1 MKSSSLLML
10 ISKLRF
16 KKLRSRFLAAMI
28 LISLPPLFILGYIS
42 FNIAKDTLMTNH
54 AQTNEDHLKTESEV
68 ADLLFSNII
77 NLNRAIVVNDE
88 IRDVLKSSNTSQSSE
103 QYKTNEWTTR
113 LQKVMN
119 DHLFDTKFVSSICVF
134 NLDFRSFCAGR
145 SDDAGIYEKENKAI
159 LIQQTDWYKN
169 ASQAQGRVLFYGYD
183 ILGDSKNVFST
194 VKLFRDGT
202 SPNGDPIG
210 LLIVNISK
218 SIFNEVFNNS
228 NDHDGFMALDAT
240 KGMINVVFNKGLSSA
255 EFPKEGHLNTS
266 LNQIEQ
272 KGYLVNQY
280 NNQTT
285 DWTFVH
291 LTKLQDLLKQSNKI
305 RWITTLIAVSMAIIA
320 LIISI
325 IISGSITRPLLQ
337 IKKMMVDWTKGNRRF
352 IETFE
357 EDEVGTIGK
366 TFIRMSSENKEL
378 NQRIINS
385 ELKKREAELRALQ
398 AQIKPHFLYNTLD
411 SIYWMAVIQKNNDIA
426 QMAVSLS
433 ESFKLSL
440 NKGKELITVYKE
452 LKHIEHYMTIQNIRY
467 NNRFQYIQ
475 EIDSALMG
483 MEIMKLL
490 LQPLVENAI
499 YHGLEPKVGDGII
512 RLSGH
517 RDGDHL
523 IFIVEDN
530 GVGIAD
536 IGLTEQGYGLRNVR
550 ERLKLYYGTDSSLQ
564 IFSVVNEGTTI
575 TIRFKPFSEKG
586 NIHAES
592 SRI

>member
-1 MKSSSLLML
+1 MKTSLLKL
-10 ISKLRF
+10 ISKFRF

-42 FNIAKDTLMTNH
+42 FNIAKNTLTTNN
-54 AQTNEDHLKTESEV
+54 AQTNEDHLKTVSEV
-68 ADLLFSNII
+68 ADLLFHNII
-77 NLNRAIVVNDE
+77 NLNRAIVINNE

-103 QYKTNEWTTR
+103 QYESNEWTTR
-113 LQKVMN
+113 LQRVMN
-119 DHLFDTKFVSSICVF
+119 DHLFDTKFVGSICVF

-145 SDDAGIYEKENKAI
+145 SDDAGIYEKENKAT

-183 ILGDSKNVFST
+183 VLGDSKNIFST

-228 NDHDGFMALDAT
+228 NDHDGFMALDST
-240 KGMINVVFNKGLSSA
+240 KGNINVVFNKGPSST
-255 EFPKEGHLNTS
+255 EFIKDGNLDTS
-266 LNQIEQ
+266 LNQIEK
-272 KGYLVNQY
+272 KGYLINQY

-291 LTKLQDLLKQSNKI
+291 LTKLQDLLKQSNQI
-305 RWITTLIAVSMAIIA
+305 RWFTTLIAVSMAIIA

-352 IETFE
+352 VETFE

-378 NQRIINS
+378 NERIINS
-385 ELKKREAELRALQ
+385 ELKEREAELRALQ

-426 QMAVSLS
+426 QMAISLS

-467 NNRFQYIQ
+467 NNRFQYIV

-499 YHGLEPKVGDGII
+499 YHGLEPKIGQGII
-512 RLSGH
+512 RLSGR
-517 RDGDHL
+517 RDRDHL
-523 IFIVEDN
+523 LFVVEDN

-550 ERLKLYYGTDSSLQ
+550 ERLKLYYGADSSLQ
-564 IFSVVNEGTTI
+564 ISSVVNEGTNI